1 MIESENERGV
11 KLSMKKKILAT
22 LMLSTVVLSNVSYV
36 AVISAND
43 IDSQIEAKNQEISSL
58 TVQQA
63 AAQQQVDEIQGQVD
77 EIVAEQAKL
86 NEENTR
92 LESESASLAAEIE
105 RLSADIVSR
114 DGALKEQA
122 RSAQV
127 DASAS
132 SYINTILDS
141 KSIVDAVSRV
151 NAMRE
156 IVAANNRMLEQQK
169 TDKEVIVEKQKAN
182 QEAINTLA
190 ANRQKLEDDAQV
202 LEVRQAEL
210 KAAQLNLA
218 AEKATAEDEKSAL
231 LAEKAAAEEA
241 ARQAA
246 ARQAAYEA
254 QQAALA
260 QQQAAQQQAAVQQ
273 VVATQQQVASTQEQ
287 VASVSTPV
295 AESTV
300 TETASV
306 SEQSQAEVAVQQPV
320 ATASSSSTTSTT
332 SSSTTTS
339 SGSSAASNNA
349 KYDASSYPVGE
360 CTWGVKSQVSWVGPY
375 WGNANQW
382 VASARAEGFSVG
394 TTPQVGAVAVWVG
407 GTYGHVA
414 LVTAVESSTNIQV
427 SESNYMG
434 RRYIG
439 NHRGW
444 FNPTTTSEGTVYYI
458 YPPY

>member
-1 MIESENERGV
+1 
-11 KLSMKKKILAT
+11 MKKKILAT

-43 IDSQIEAKNQEISSL
+43 IDSQIEVKNKEISSL
-58 TVQQA
+58 TAQQA
-63 AAQQQVDEIQGQVD
+63 AAQQQVDNIQAQVD

-86 NEENTR
+86 NEENAR
-92 LESESASLAAEIE
+92 LESESASLEAEIE

-156 IVAANNRMLEQQK
+156 IVTANNRMLEQQK
-169 TDKEVIVEKQKAN
+169 TDKEAIVEKQKAN
-182 QEAINTLA
+182 QEAIKTLA

-231 LAEKAAAEEA
+231 LAEKSAAEEA

-254 QQAALA
+254 QQVALA
-260 QQQAAQQQAAVQQ
+260 QQQAA
-273 VVATQQQVASTQEQ
+273 SI
-287 VASVSTPV
+287 VSTPV
-295 AESTV
+295 AQSS
-300 TETASV
+300 TETVVTSSQSQV
-306 SEQSQAEVAVQQPV
+306 VEQSTTVS
-320 ATASSSSTTSTT
+320 TSSNSSSSNLSSLSP
-332 SSSTTTS
+332 SSSS
-339 SGSSAASNNA
+339 SPASNNA
-349 KYDASSYPVGE
+349 RYDSKSYPVGE
-360 CTWGVKSQVSWVGPY
+360 CTWGVKSQPSWVGPY

-407 GTYGHVA
+407 GAYGHVA

-458 YPPY
+458 YPSY

>member
-1 MIESENERGV
+1 
-11 KLSMKKKILAT
+11 MKKKILAT

-58 TVQQA
+58 TEQQA
-63 AAQQQVDEIQGQVD
+63 AAQQQVDNIQGQVD

-86 NEENTR
+86 NEENAR

-156 IVAANNRMLEQQK
+156 IVSANNRMLEQQK
-169 TDKEVIVEKQKAN
+169 TDKEAILEKQKAN
-182 QEAINTLA
+182 QEAIKTLA

-231 LAEKAAAEEA
+231 LAEKSAAEEA

-254 QQAALA
+254 QQVALA
-260 QQQAAQQQAAVQQ
+260 QQQAA
-273 VVATQQQVASTQEQ
+273 SF
-287 VASVSTPV
+287 VSTPV
-295 AESTV
+295 AQPS
-300 TETASV
+300 TETVVTSSQSQV
-306 SEQSQAEVAVQQPV
+306 VEQSTTVSTPSN
-320 ATASSSSTTSTT
+320 SSSS
-332 SSSTTTS
+332 SSSS
-339 SGSSAASNNA
+339 SSSAASNNA
-349 KYDASSYPVGE
+349 RYDASSYPVGE
-360 CTWGVKSQVSWVGPY
+360 CTWGVKSQLSWVGPY

-407 GTYGHVA
+407 GAYGHVA

-458 YPPY
+458 YPSY

>member
-1 MIESENERGV
+1 
-11 KLSMKKKILAT
+11 MKKKILAT

-43 IDSQIEAKNQEISSL
+43 IDSQIEVKNQEISSL
-58 TVQQA
+58 TAQQA
-63 AAQQQVDEIQGQVD
+63 AAQQQVDNIQAQVD

-86 NEENTR
+86 NEENAR
-92 LESESASLAAEIE
+92 LESESASLEAEIE

-156 IVAANNRMLEQQK
+156 IVTANNRMLEQQK
-169 TDKEVIVEKQKAN
+169 TDKEAIVEKQKAN
-182 QEAINTLA
+182 QEAIKTLA

-231 LAEKAAAEEA
+231 LAEKSAAEEA

-254 QQAALA
+254 QQVALA
-260 QQQAAQQQAAVQQ
+260 QQQAA
-273 VVATQQQVASTQEQ
+273 SI
-287 VASVSTPV
+287 VSTPV
-295 AESTV
+295 AQSS
-300 TETASV
+300 TETVVTSSQSQV
-306 SEQSQAEVAVQQPV
+306 VEQSTTVSTPSN
-320 ATASSSSTTSTT
+320 SSSS
-332 SSSTTTS
+332 SSSS
-339 SGSSAASNNA
+339 SSSAASNNA
-349 KYDASSYPVGE
+349 RYNASSYPVGE
-360 CTWGVKSQVSWVGPY
+360 CTWGVKSQLSWVGPY

-407 GTYGHVA
+407 GAYGHVA

-458 YPPY
+458 YPSY

>member
-1 MIESENERGV
+1 
-11 KLSMKKKILAT
+11 MKKKILAT
-22 LMLSTVVLSNVSYV
+22 IMLSTVVLSNANYV

-43 IDSQIEAKNQEISSL
+43 VDSQIAAKNQQISEL
-58 TVQQA
+58 TAQQA
-63 AAQQQVDEIQGQVD
+63 EAQQQVDAIQGQVD
-77 EIVAEQAKL
+77 AIVSEQAKL
-86 NEENTR
+86 TEENTR
-92 LESESASLAAEIE
+92 LEAESQTLAADIE

-127 DASAS
+127 DGSAS

-156 IVAANNRMLEQQK
+156 IVSANNRMLEQQK
-169 TDKEVIVEKQKAN
+169 ADKEAIVEKQKAN
-182 QEAINTLA
+182 QEAITTLA

-202 LEVRQAEL
+202 LQVRQAEL
-210 KAAQLNLA
+210 EAAKLNLA
-218 AEKATAEDEKSAL
+218 VQKATAEDEKNSL
-231 LAEKAAAEEA
+231 LAQKAAAEEA

-246 ARQAAYEA
+246 ARQAEYQA

-260 QQQAAQQQAAVQQ
+260 QQQ
-273 VVATQQQVASTQEQ
+273 
-287 VASVSTPV
+287 VASVSAPVVSTPV
-295 AESTV
+295 ETTV
-300 TETASV
+300 TETLST
-306 SEQSQAEVAVQQPV
+306 P
-320 ATASSSSTTSTT
+320 TTST
-332 SSSTTTS
+332 SSG
-339 SGSSAASNNA
+339 SGSSAAANNA
-349 KYDASSYPVGE
+349 RYDASSYPIGE

-407 GTYGHVA
+407 GAYGHVA

-444 FNPTTTSEGTVYYI
+444 FNPTTTSDGAVYYI
-458 YPPY
+458 YP

>member
-1 MIESENERGV
+1 
-11 KLSMKKKILAT
+11 MKKKILAT

-58 TVQQA
+58 TEQQA
-63 AAQQQVDEIQGQVD
+63 AAQQQVDNIQAQVD

-86 NEENTR
+86 NEENAR
-92 LESESASLAAEIE
+92 LESESASLEAEIE

-156 IVAANNRMLEQQK
+156 IVTANNRMLEQQK
-169 TDKEVIVEKQKAN
+169 TDKEAIVEKQKAN
-182 QEAINTLA
+182 QEAIKTLA

-231 LAEKAAAEEA
+231 LAEKSAAEEA

-254 QQAALA
+254 QQVALA
-260 QQQAAQQQAAVQQ
+260 QQQAA
-273 VVATQQQVASTQEQ
+273 SI
-287 VASVSTPV
+287 VSTPV
-295 AESTV
+295 AQSS
-300 TETASV
+300 TETVVTSSQSQV
-306 SEQSQAEVAVQQPV
+306 VEQSTTVSTPSN
-320 ATASSSSTTSTT
+320 SSSS
-332 SSSTTTS
+332 SSSS
-339 SGSSAASNNA
+339 SSSAASNNA
-349 KYDASSYPVGE
+349 RYNASSYPVGE
-360 CTWGVKSQVSWVGPY
+360 CTWGVKSQLSWVGPY

-407 GTYGHVA
+407 GAYGHVA

-458 YPPY
+458 YPSY

>member
-1 MIESENERGV
+1 
-11 KLSMKKKILAT
+11 MKKKILAT

-43 IDSQIEAKNQEISSL
+43 IDSQIEVKNQEISSL
-58 TVQQA
+58 TAQQA
-63 AAQQQVDEIQGQVD
+63 AAQQQVDNIQAQVD

-86 NEENTR
+86 NEENAR
-92 LESESASLAAEIE
+92 LESESASLEAEIE

-156 IVAANNRMLEQQK
+156 IVTANNRMLEQQK
-169 TDKEVIVEKQKAN
+169 TDKEAIVEKQKAN
-182 QEAINTLA
+182 QEAIKTLA

-231 LAEKAAAEEA
+231 LAEKSAAEEA

-254 QQAALA
+254 QQVALA
-260 QQQAAQQQAAVQQ
+260 QQQAA
-273 VVATQQQVASTQEQ
+273 SI
-287 VASVSTPV
+287 VSTPV
-295 AESTV
+295 AQPS
-300 TETASV
+300 TETIVTSSQSQV
-306 SEQSQAEVAVQQPV
+306 VEQSTTVSTPSN
-320 ATASSSSTTSTT
+320 SSSSS
-332 SSSTTTS
+332 
-339 SGSSAASNNA
+339 SSAASNNA
-349 KYDASSYPVGE
+349 RYDAKSYYVGE

-407 GTYGHVA
+407 GAYGHVA

-458 YPPY
+458 YPSY

>member
-1 MIESENERGV
+1 
-11 KLSMKKKILAT
+11 MKKKILAT

-36 AVISAND
+36 GVISAND
-43 IDSQIEAKNQEISSL
+43 IDSQLEAKNQEISSL
-58 TVQQA
+58 TEQQA
-63 AAQQQVDEIQGQVD
+63 AAQQQVDNIQAQVD

-86 NEENTR
+86 NEENAR
-92 LESESASLAAEIE
+92 LESESASLGAEIE

-156 IVAANNRMLEQQK
+156 IVTANNRMLEQQK
-169 TDKEVIVEKQKAN
+169 TDKEAIVEKQKAN
-182 QEAINTLA
+182 QEAIKTLA

-231 LAEKAAAEEA
+231 LAEKSAAEEA

-254 QQAALA
+254 QQVALA
-260 QQQAAQQQAAVQQ
+260 QQQAASIVSIPVAQSSTETVVTSSQSQ
-273 VVATQQQVASTQEQ
+273 VVEQSTT
-287 VASVSTPV
+287 VSTP
-295 AESTV
+295 SN
-300 TETASV
+300 
-306 SEQSQAEVAVQQPV
+306 
-320 ATASSSSTTSTT
+320 SSSS
-332 SSSTTTS
+332 SSSS
-339 SGSSAASNNA
+339 SSSAASNNA
-349 KYDASSYPVGE
+349 RYDASSYPVGE
-360 CTWGVKSQVSWVGPY
+360 CTWGVKSQLSWVGPY

-407 GTYGHVA
+407 GAYGHVA

-458 YPPY
+458 YPSY

>member
-1 MIESENERGV
+1 
-11 KLSMKKKILAT
+11 MKKKILAT

-43 IDSQIEAKNQEISSL
+43 IDSQIEVKNKEISSL
-58 TVQQA
+58 TAQQA
-63 AAQQQVDEIQGQVD
+63 AAQQQVDNIQAQVD

-86 NEENTR
+86 NEENAR
-92 LESESASLAAEIE
+92 LESESASLEAEIE

-156 IVAANNRMLEQQK
+156 IVTANNRMLEQQK
-169 TDKEVIVEKQKAN
+169 TDKEAIVEKQKAN
-182 QEAINTLA
+182 QEAIKTLA

-231 LAEKAAAEEA
+231 LAEKSAAEEA

-254 QQAALA
+254 QQVALA
-260 QQQAAQQQAAVQQ
+260 QQQAA
-273 VVATQQQVASTQEQ
+273 SI
-287 VASVSTPV
+287 VSTPV
-295 AESTV
+295 AQSS
-300 TETASV
+300 TETVVTSSQSQV
-306 SEQSQAEVAVQQPV
+306 VEQSTTVSTPSN
-320 ATASSSSTTSTT
+320 SSSS
-332 SSSTTTS
+332 SSSS
-339 SGSSAASNNA
+339 SSSAASNNA
-349 KYDASSYPVGE
+349 RYNASSYPVGE
-360 CTWGVKSQVSWVGPY
+360 CTWGVKSQLSWVGPY

-407 GTYGHVA
+407 GAYGHVA

-458 YPPY
+458 YPSY

>member
-1 MIESENERGV
+1 
-11 KLSMKKKILAT
+11 MKKKILAT

-43 IDSQIEAKNQEISSL
+43 IDSQIEVKNKEISSL
-58 TVQQA
+58 TAQQA
-63 AAQQQVDEIQGQVD
+63 AAQQQVDNIQAQVD

-86 NEENTR
+86 NEENAR
-92 LESESASLAAEIE
+92 LESESASLEAEIE

-156 IVAANNRMLEQQK
+156 IVTANNRMLEQQK
-169 TDKEVIVEKQKAN
+169 TDKEAIVEKQKAN
-182 QEAINTLA
+182 QEAIKTLA

-231 LAEKAAAEEA
+231 LAEKSAAEEA

-254 QQAALA
+254 QQVALA
-260 QQQAAQQQAAVQQ
+260 QQQAA
-273 VVATQQQVASTQEQ
+273 SI
-287 VASVSTPV
+287 VSTPV
-295 AESTV
+295 AQPS
-300 TETASV
+300 TETVVTSSQSQV
-306 SEQSQAEVAVQQPV
+306 VEQSTTVSTPSN
-320 ATASSSSTTSTT
+320 SSSS
-332 SSSTTTS
+332 SSSS
-339 SGSSAASNNA
+339 SSSAASNNA
-349 KYDASSYPVGE
+349 KYDAKSYYVGE
-360 CTWGVKSQVSWVGPY
+360 CTWGVKSQLSWVGPY

-407 GTYGHVA
+407 GAYGHVA

-458 YPPY
+458 YPSY

>member
-1 MIESENERGV
+1 
-11 KLSMKKKILAT
+11 MKKKILAT

-58 TVQQA
+58 TEQQA
-63 AAQQQVDEIQGQVD
+63 AAQQQVDNIQGQVD

-86 NEENTR
+86 NEENAR

-156 IVAANNRMLEQQK
+156 IVTANNRMLEQQK
-169 TDKEVIVEKQKAN
+169 TDKEAIVEKQKAN
-182 QEAINTLA
+182 QEAIKTLA

-231 LAEKAAAEEA
+231 LAEKSAAEEA

-254 QQAALA
+254 QQVALA
-260 QQQAAQQQAAVQQ
+260 QQQAA
-273 VVATQQQVASTQEQ
+273 SI
-287 VASVSTPV
+287 VSTPV
-295 AESTV
+295 AQPS
-300 TETASV
+300 TETVVTSSQSQV
-306 SEQSQAEVAVQQPV
+306 VEQSTTVSTPSN
-320 ATASSSSTTSTT
+320 SSSS
-332 SSSTTTS
+332 SSSS
-339 SGSSAASNNA
+339 SSSAASNNA
-349 KYDASSYPVGE
+349 RYNASSYPVGE
-360 CTWGVKSQVSWVGPY
+360 CTWGVKSQLSWVGPY

-407 GTYGHVA
+407 GAYGHVA
-414 LVTAVESSTNIQV
+414 VVTAVESSTNIQV
-427 SESNYMG
+427 SESNYLG

-458 YPPY
+458 YPSY

>member
-1 MIESENERGV
+1 
-11 KLSMKKKILAT
+11 MKKKILAT

-43 IDSQIEAKNQEISSL
+43 IDNQIEAKNQEISSL
-58 TVQQA
+58 TAQQA
-63 AAQQQVDEIQGQVD
+63 AAQQQVDNIQGQVD

-86 NEENTR
+86 NEENAR

-169 TDKEVIVEKQKAN
+169 TDKEAIVEKQKAN
-182 QEAINTLA
+182 QEAIKTLA

-210 KAAQLNLA
+210 RAAQLNLA

-231 LAEKAAAEEA
+231 LAEKSAAEEA

-254 QQAALA
+254 QQVALA
-260 QQQAAQQQAAVQQ
+260 QQQAA
-273 VVATQQQVASTQEQ
+273 SII
-287 VASVSTPV
+287 STPV
-295 AESTV
+295 AQSS
-300 TETASV
+300 TETVATPSQSQV
-306 SEQSQAEVAVQQPV
+306 VEQSTTVSTPSN
-320 ATASSSSTTSTT
+320 SSSSS
-332 SSSTTTS
+332 
-339 SGSSAASNNA
+339 SSAASNNA
-349 KYDASSYPVGE
+349 RYNASSYPVGE

-407 GTYGHVA
+407 GAYGHVA

-444 FNPTTTSEGTVYYI
+444 FNPTATSEGTVYYI
-458 YPPY
+458 YPSY

>member
-1 MIESENERGV
+1 
-11 KLSMKKKILAT
+11 MKKKILAT

-43 IDSQIEAKNQEISSL
+43 IDSQIEVKNQEISSL
-58 TVQQA
+58 TAQQA
-63 AAQQQVDEIQGQVD
+63 AAQQQVDNIQGQVD

-86 NEENTR
+86 NEENAR
-92 LESESASLAAEIE
+92 LESESASLEAEIE

-156 IVAANNRMLEQQK
+156 IVTANNRMLEQQK
-169 TDKEVIVEKQKAN
+169 TDKEAIVEKQKAN
-182 QEAINTLA
+182 QEAIKTLA

-231 LAEKAAAEEA
+231 LAEKSAAEEA

-254 QQAALA
+254 QQVALA
-260 QQQAAQQQAAVQQ
+260 QQQAA
-273 VVATQQQVASTQEQ
+273 SI
-287 VASVSTPV
+287 VSTPV
-295 AESTV
+295 AQSS
-300 TETASV
+300 TETVVTSSQSQV
-306 SEQSQAEVAVQQPV
+306 VEQSTTVSTPSN
-320 ATASSSSTTSTT
+320 SSSSS
-332 SSSTTTS
+332 
-339 SGSSAASNNA
+339 SSAASNNA
-349 KYDASSYPVGE
+349 RYNASSYPVGE
-360 CTWGVKSQVSWVGPY
+360 CTWGVKSQLSWVGPY

-407 GTYGHVA
+407 GAYGHVA

-458 YPPY
+458 YPSY

>member
-1 MIESENERGV
+1 
-11 KLSMKKKILAT
+11 
-22 LMLSTVVLSNVSYV
+22 MLSTVVLSNVSYV

-58 TVQQA
+58 TEQQA
-63 AAQQQVDEIQGQVD
+63 AAQQQVDNIQGQVD
-77 EIVAEQAKL
+77 EIGAEQAKL
-86 NEENTR
+86 NEENAR
-92 LESESASLAAEIE
+92 LESESASLVAEIE

-156 IVAANNRMLEQQK
+156 IVSANNRMLEQQK
-169 TDKEVIVEKQKAN
+169 TDKEAILEKQKAN
-182 QEAINTLA
+182 QEAIKTLA

-231 LAEKAAAEEA
+231 LAEKSAAEEA

-254 QQAALA
+254 QQVALA
-260 QQQAAQQQAAVQQ
+260 QQQAASIVSIPVAQSSTETVVTSSQSQ
-273 VVATQQQVASTQEQ
+273 VVEQSTT
-287 VASVSTPV
+287 VSTP
-295 AESTV
+295 SN
-300 TETASV
+300 
-306 SEQSQAEVAVQQPV
+306 
-320 ATASSSSTTSTT
+320 SSSS
-332 SSSTTTS
+332 SSSS
-339 SGSSAASNNA
+339 SSSAASNNA
-349 KYDASSYPVGE
+349 RYDASSYPVGE
-360 CTWGVKSQVSWVGPY
+360 CTWGVKSQLSWVGPY

-407 GTYGHVA
+407 GAYGHVA

-458 YPPY
+458 YPSY

>member
-1 MIESENERGV
+1 
-11 KLSMKKKILAT
+11 MKKKILAT

-43 IDSQIEAKNQEISSL
+43 IDSQIEVKNQEISSL
-58 TVQQA
+58 TEQQA
-63 AAQQQVDEIQGQVD
+63 AAQQQVDNIQGQVD

-86 NEENTR
+86 NEENAR

-156 IVAANNRMLEQQK
+156 IVTANNRMLEQQK
-169 TDKEVIVEKQKAN
+169 TDKEAIVEKQKAN
-182 QEAINTLA
+182 QEAIKTLA

-218 AEKATAEDEKSAL
+218 AEKATAEDVKSAL
-231 LAEKAAAEEA
+231 LAEKSAAEEA

-254 QQAALA
+254 QQVALA
-260 QQQAAQQQAAVQQ
+260 QQQAASIVSIPVAQSSTETVVTSSQSQ
-273 VVATQQQVASTQEQ
+273 VVEQSTT
-287 VASVSTPV
+287 VSTP
-295 AESTV
+295 SN
-300 TETASV
+300 
-306 SEQSQAEVAVQQPV
+306 
-320 ATASSSSTTSTT
+320 SSSS
-332 SSSTTTS
+332 SSSS
-339 SGSSAASNNA
+339 SSSAASNNA
-349 KYDASSYPVGE
+349 RYNASSYPVGE
-360 CTWGVKSQVSWVGPY
+360 CTWGVKSQLSWVGPY

-407 GTYGHVA
+407 GAYGHVA

-458 YPPY
+458 YPSY

>member
-1 MIESENERGV
+1 
-11 KLSMKKKILAT
+11 MKKKILAT

-43 IDSQIEAKNQEISSL
+43 IDSQIEVKNQEISSL
-58 TVQQA
+58 TAQQA
-63 AAQQQVDEIQGQVD
+63 AAQQQVDNIQGQVD

-86 NEENTR
+86 NEENAR
-92 LESESASLAAEIE
+92 LESESASLEAEIE

-156 IVAANNRMLEQQK
+156 IVTANNRMLEQQK
-169 TDKEVIVEKQKAN
+169 TDKEAIVEKQKAN
-182 QEAINTLA
+182 QEAIKTLA

-231 LAEKAAAEEA
+231 LAEKSAAEEA

-254 QQAALA
+254 QQVALA
-260 QQQAAQQQAAVQQ
+260 QQQAA
-273 VVATQQQVASTQEQ
+273 SI
-287 VASVSTPV
+287 VSTPV
-295 AESTV
+295 AQSS
-300 TETASV
+300 TETVVTSSQSQV
-306 SEQSQAEVAVQQPV
+306 VEQSTTVSTPSN
-320 ATASSSSTTSTT
+320 SSSS
-332 SSSTTTS
+332 SSSS
-339 SGSSAASNNA
+339 SSSAASNNA
-349 KYDASSYPVGE
+349 KYDAKSYYVGE

-407 GTYGHVA
+407 GAYGHVA

-458 YPPY
+458 YPSY

>member
-1 MIESENERGV
+1 
-11 KLSMKKKILAT
+11 MKKKILAT

-58 TVQQA
+58 TEQQA
-63 AAQQQVDEIQGQVD
+63 AAQQQVDNIQGQVD

-86 NEENTR
+86 NEENAR

-156 IVAANNRMLEQQK
+156 IVSANNRMLEQQK
-169 TDKEVIVEKQKAN
+169 TDKEAILEKQKAN
-182 QEAINTLA
+182 QEAIKTLA

-231 LAEKAAAEEA
+231 LAEKSAAEEA

-254 QQAALA
+254 QQVALA
-260 QQQAAQQQAAVQQ
+260 QQQAA
-273 VVATQQQVASTQEQ
+273 SI
-287 VASVSTPV
+287 VSTPV
-295 AESTV
+295 AQPS
-300 TETASV
+300 TETVVTSSQSQV
-306 SEQSQAEVAVQQPV
+306 VEQSTTVSTPSN
-320 ATASSSSTTSTT
+320 SSSS
-332 SSSTTTS
+332 SSSS
-339 SGSSAASNNA
+339 SSSAASNNA
-349 KYDASSYPVGE
+349 RYDASSYPVGE
-360 CTWGVKSQVSWVGPY
+360 CTWGVKSQLSWVGPY

-407 GTYGHVA
+407 GAYGHVA

-458 YPPY
+458 YPSY

>member
-1 MIESENERGV
+1 
-11 KLSMKKKILAT
+11 MKKKILAT

-43 IDSQIEAKNQEISSL
+43 IDSQLEAKNQEISSL
-58 TVQQA
+58 TEQQA
-63 AAQQQVDEIQGQVD
+63 AAQQQVDNIQGQVD

-86 NEENTR
+86 NEENAR

-156 IVAANNRMLEQQK
+156 IVTANNRMLEQQK
-169 TDKEVIVEKQKAN
+169 TDKEAIVEKQKAN
-182 QEAINTLA
+182 QEAIKTLA

-231 LAEKAAAEEA
+231 LAEKSAAEEA

-254 QQAALA
+254 QQVALA
-260 QQQAAQQQAAVQQ
+260 QQQAA
-273 VVATQQQVASTQEQ
+273 SI
-287 VASVSTPV
+287 VSTPV
-295 AESTV
+295 AQSS
-300 TETASV
+300 TETVVTSSQSQV
-306 SEQSQAEVAVQQPV
+306 VEQSTTVSTPSN
-320 ATASSSSTTSTT
+320 SSSS
-332 SSSTTTS
+332 SSSS
-339 SGSSAASNNA
+339 SSSAASNNA
-349 KYDASSYPVGE
+349 RYNASSYPVGE
-360 CTWGVKSQVSWVGPY
+360 CTWGVKSQLSWVGPY

-407 GTYGHVA
+407 GAYGHVA
-414 LVTAVESSTNIQV
+414 LVSAVESSTNIQV

-458 YPPY
+458 YPSY

>member
-1 MIESENERGV
+1 
-11 KLSMKKKILAT
+11 MKKKILAT

-36 AVISAND
+36 TVISAND

-58 TVQQA
+58 TEQQA
-63 AAQQQVDEIQGQVD
+63 AAQQQVDNIQGQVD

-86 NEENTR
+86 NEENAR

-156 IVAANNRMLEQQK
+156 IVTANNRMLEQQK
-169 TDKEVIVEKQKAN
+169 TDKEAILEKQKAN
-182 QEAINTLA
+182 QEAIKTLA

-231 LAEKAAAEEA
+231 LAEKSAAEEA

-254 QQAALA
+254 QQVALA
-260 QQQAAQQQAAVQQ
+260 QQQAA
-273 VVATQQQVASTQEQ
+273 SI
-287 VASVSTPV
+287 VSTPV
-295 AESTV
+295 AQSS
-300 TETASV
+300 TETVVTSSQSQV
-306 SEQSQAEVAVQQPV
+306 VEQSTTVSTPSN
-320 ATASSSSTTSTT
+320 SSSS
-332 SSSTTTS
+332 SSSS
-339 SGSSAASNNA
+339 SSSAASNNA
-349 KYDASSYPVGE
+349 RYNASSYPVGE
-360 CTWGVKSQVSWVGPY
+360 CTWGVKSQLSWVGPY

-407 GTYGHVA
+407 GAYGHVA

-458 YPPY
+458 YPSY

>member
-1 MIESENERGV
+1 
-11 KLSMKKKILAT
+11 MKKKILAT

-43 IDSQIEAKNQEISSL
+43 IDSQIEVKNQEISSL
-58 TVQQA
+58 TAQQA
-63 AAQQQVDEIQGQVD
+63 AAQQQVDNIQAQVD

-86 NEENTR
+86 NEENAR
-92 LESESASLAAEIE
+92 LESESASLEAEIE

-156 IVAANNRMLEQQK
+156 IVTANNRMLEQQK
-169 TDKEVIVEKQKAN
+169 TDKEAIVEKQKAN
-182 QEAINTLA
+182 QEAIKTLV

-231 LAEKAAAEEA
+231 LAEKSAAEEA

-254 QQAALA
+254 QQVALA
-260 QQQAAQQQAAVQQ
+260 QQQAA
-273 VVATQQQVASTQEQ
+273 SI
-287 VASVSTPV
+287 VSTPV
-295 AESTV
+295 AQPS
-300 TETASV
+300 TETVVTSSQSQV
-306 SEQSQAEVAVQQPV
+306 VEQSTTVS
-320 ATASSSSTTSTT
+320 TSSNSSSS
-332 SSSTTTS
+332 SSSS
-339 SGSSAASNNA
+339 SSSAASNNA
-349 KYDASSYPVGE
+349 RYDASSYPVGE
-360 CTWGVKSQVSWVGPY
+360 CTWGVKSQLSWVGPY

-407 GTYGHVA
+407 GAYGHVA

-458 YPPY
+458 YPSY

>member
-1 MIESENERGV
+1 
-11 KLSMKKKILAT
+11 MKKKILAT

-43 IDSQIEAKNQEISSL
+43 IDSQIEVKNKEISSL
-58 TVQQA
+58 TAQQA
-63 AAQQQVDEIQGQVD
+63 AAQQQVDNIQGQVD

-86 NEENTR
+86 NEENAR

-156 IVAANNRMLEQQK
+156 IVSANNRMLEQQK
-169 TDKEVIVEKQKAN
+169 TDKEAILEKQKAN
-182 QEAINTLA
+182 QEAIRTLA

-231 LAEKAAAEEA
+231 LAEKSAAEEA

-254 QQAALA
+254 QQVALA
-260 QQQAAQQQAAVQQ
+260 QQQAA
-273 VVATQQQVASTQEQ
+273 SI
-287 VASVSTPV
+287 VSTPV
-295 AESTV
+295 AQSS
-300 TETASV
+300 TETVVTSSQSQV
-306 SEQSQAEVAVQQPV
+306 VEQSTTVSTPSN
-320 ATASSSSTTSTT
+320 SSSS
-332 SSSTTTS
+332 SSSS
-339 SGSSAASNNA
+339 SSSAASNNA
-349 KYDASSYPVGE
+349 RYNASSYPVGE
-360 CTWGVKSQVSWVGPY
+360 CTWGVKSQLSWVGPY

-407 GTYGHVA
+407 GAYGHVA
-414 LVTAVESSTNIQV
+414 LVSAVESSTNIQV

-458 YPPY
+458 YPSY

>member
-1 MIESENERGV
+1 
-11 KLSMKKKILAT
+11 MKKKILAT

-58 TVQQA
+58 TEQQA
-63 AAQQQVDEIQGQVD
+63 AAQQQVDNIQGQVD

-86 NEENTR
+86 NEENAR

-156 IVAANNRMLEQQK
+156 IVTANNRMLEQQK
-169 TDKEVIVEKQKAN
+169 TDKEAIVEKQKAN
-182 QEAINTLA
+182 QEAIKTLA

-231 LAEKAAAEEA
+231 LAEKSAAEEA

-254 QQAALA
+254 QQVALA
-260 QQQAAQQQAAVQQ
+260 QQQAA
-273 VVATQQQVASTQEQ
+273 SI
-287 VASVSTPV
+287 VSTPV
-295 AESTV
+295 AQSS
-300 TETASV
+300 TETVVTS
-306 SEQSQAEVAVQQPV
+306 SQSQVVEQTTTVSTPSN
-320 ATASSSSTTSTT
+320 SSSS
-332 SSSTTTS
+332 SSSS
-339 SGSSAASNNA
+339 SSSAASNNA
-349 KYDASSYPVGE
+349 RYDAKSYHVGE
-360 CTWGVKSQVSWVGPY
+360 CTWGVKSQLSWVGPY

-407 GTYGHVA
+407 GAYGHVA

-458 YPPY
+458 YPSY

>member
-1 MIESENERGV
+1 
-11 KLSMKKKILAT
+11 MKKKILAT

-43 IDSQIEAKNQEISSL
+43 IDSQIEVKNQEISSL
-58 TVQQA
+58 TAQQA
-63 AAQQQVDEIQGQVD
+63 AAQQQVDNIQAQVD

-86 NEENTR
+86 NEENAR
-92 LESESASLAAEIE
+92 LESESASLEAEIE

-156 IVAANNRMLEQQK
+156 IVTANNRMLEQQK
-169 TDKEVIVEKQKAN
+169 TDKEAIVEKQKAN
-182 QEAINTLA
+182 QEAIKTLA

-231 LAEKAAAEEA
+231 LAEKSAAEEA

-254 QQAALA
+254 QQVALA
-260 QQQAAQQQAAVQQ
+260 QQQAA
-273 VVATQQQVASTQEQ
+273 SI
-287 VASVSTPV
+287 VSTPV
-295 AESTV
+295 AQPS
-300 TETASV
+300 TETVVTSSQSQV
-306 SEQSQAEVAVQQPV
+306 VEQSTTVSTPSN
-320 ATASSSSTTSTT
+320 SSSS
-332 SSSTTTS
+332 SSSS
-339 SGSSAASNNA
+339 SSSAASNNA
-349 KYDASSYPVGE
+349 RYNASSYPVGE
-360 CTWGVKSQVSWVGPY
+360 CTWGVKAQLSWVGPY

-394 TTPQVGAVAVWVG
+394 TTPQVGAVAVWG
-407 GTYGHVA
+407 GGAYGHVA
-414 LVTAVESSTNIQV
+414 VVTAVESSTNIQV

-458 YPPY
+458 YPSY

>member
-1 MIESENERGV
+1 
-11 KLSMKKKILAT
+11 MKKKILAT

-58 TVQQA
+58 TEQQA
-63 AAQQQVDEIQGQVD
+63 AAQQQVDNIQGQVD

-86 NEENTR
+86 NEENAR

-156 IVAANNRMLEQQK
+156 IVTANNRMLEQQK
-169 TDKEVIVEKQKAN
+169 TDKEAILEKQKAN
-182 QEAINTLA
+182 QEAIKTLA

-231 LAEKAAAEEA
+231 LAEKSAAEEA

-254 QQAALA
+254 QQVALA
-260 QQQAAQQQAAVQQ
+260 QQQAA
-273 VVATQQQVASTQEQ
+273 SI
-287 VASVSTPV
+287 VSTPV
-295 AESTV
+295 AQPSTEKVV
-300 TETASV
+300 TSSQSQV
-306 SEQSQAEVAVQQPV
+306 VEQSTTVS
-320 ATASSSSTTSTT
+320 TSSNSSSSSP
-332 SSSTTTS
+332 SSS
-339 SGSSAASNNA
+339 SSAASNNA
-349 KYDASSYPVGE
+349 RYDAKSYDVGE

-375 WGNANQW
+375 WGNAKQW

-407 GTYGHVA
+407 GAYGHVA

-458 YPPY
+458 YPSY

>member
-1 MIESENERGV
+1 
-11 KLSMKKKILAT
+11 MKKKILAT

-43 IDSQIEAKNQEISSL
+43 IDSQIEVKNQEISSL
-58 TVQQA
+58 TAQQA
-63 AAQQQVDEIQGQVD
+63 AAQQQVDNIQAQVD

-86 NEENTR
+86 NEENAR
-92 LESESASLAAEIE
+92 LESESASLVAEIE

-156 IVAANNRMLEQQK
+156 IVTANNRMLEQQK
-169 TDKEVIVEKQKAN
+169 TDKEAIVEKQKAN
-182 QEAINTLA
+182 QEAIKTLA

-231 LAEKAAAEEA
+231 LAEKSAAEEA

-254 QQAALA
+254 QQVALA
-260 QQQAAQQQAAVQQ
+260 QQQAA
-273 VVATQQQVASTQEQ
+273 SI
-287 VASVSTPV
+287 VSTPV
-295 AESTV
+295 AQSS
-300 TETASV
+300 TETVVTSSQSQV
-306 SEQSQAEVAVQQPV
+306 VEQSTTVSTPSN
-320 ATASSSSTTSTT
+320 SSSS
-332 SSSTTTS
+332 SSSS
-339 SGSSAASNNA
+339 SSSAASNNA
-349 KYDASSYPVGE
+349 RYNASSYPVGE
-360 CTWGVKSQVSWVGPY
+360 CTWGVKSQLSWVGPY

-407 GTYGHVA
+407 GAYGHVA
-414 LVTAVESSTNIQV
+414 VVTAVESSTNIQV

-458 YPPY
+458 YPSY

>member
-1 MIESENERGV
+1 
-11 KLSMKKKILAT
+11 MKKKILAT

-43 IDSQIEAKNQEISSL
+43 IDSQIEVKNQEISSL
-58 TVQQA
+58 TAQQA
-63 AAQQQVDEIQGQVD
+63 AAQQQVDNIQAQVD

-86 NEENTR
+86 NEENAR
-92 LESESASLAAEIE
+92 LESESASLEAEIE

-156 IVAANNRMLEQQK
+156 IVTANNRMLEQQK
-169 TDKEVIVEKQKAN
+169 TDKEAIVEKQKAN
-182 QEAINTLA
+182 QEAIKTLA

-231 LAEKAAAEEA
+231 LAEKSAAEEA

-254 QQAALA
+254 QQVALA
-260 QQQAAQQQAAVQQ
+260 QQQAA
-273 VVATQQQVASTQEQ
+273 SI
-287 VASVSTPV
+287 VSTPV
-295 AESTV
+295 AQPS
-300 TETASV
+300 TETVVTSSQSQV
-306 SEQSQAEVAVQQPV
+306 VEQSTPV
-320 ATASSSSTTSTT
+320 STSSNSSSS
-332 SSSTTTS
+332 SSSS
-339 SGSSAASNNA
+339 SSSAASNNA
-349 KYDASSYPVGE
+349 RYNASSYPVGE
-360 CTWGVKSQVSWVGPY
+360 CTWGVKSQLSWVGPY

-407 GTYGHVA
+407 GAYGHVA

-458 YPPY
+458 YPSY

>member
-1 MIESENERGV
+1 MRESESIEE
-11 KLSMKKKILAT
+11 LCSDMKKKILAT
-22 LMLSTVVLSNVSYV
+22 IMLSTVVLSNANYV

-43 IDSQIEAKNQEISSL
+43 VDSQIAAKNQQISEL
-58 TVQQA
+58 TAQQA
-63 AAQQQVDEIQGQVD
+63 EAQQQVDAIQGQVD
-77 EIVAEQAKL
+77 AIVSEQAKL
-86 NEENTR
+86 TEENTR
-92 LESESASLAAEIE
+92 LEAESQILAADIE

-127 DASAS
+127 DGSAS

-156 IVAANNRMLEQQK
+156 IVSANNRMLEQQK
-169 TDKEVIVEKQKAN
+169 ADKEAIVEKQKAN
-182 QEAINTLA
+182 QEAITTLA

-202 LEVRQAEL
+202 LQVRQAEL
-210 KAAQLNLA
+210 EAAKLNLA
-218 AEKATAEDEKSAL
+218 VQKATAEDEKNSL
-231 LAEKAAAEEA
+231 LAQKAAAEEA

-246 ARQAAYEA
+246 ARQAEYQA

-260 QQQAAQQQAAVQQ
+260 QQQ
-273 VVATQQQVASTQEQ
+273 
-287 VASVSTPV
+287 VASVSAPVVSTPV
-295 AESTV
+295 ETTV
-300 TETASV
+300 TETLST
-306 SEQSQAEVAVQQPV
+306 P
-320 ATASSSSTTSTT
+320 TTSTL
-332 SSSTTTS
+332 SG
-339 SGSSAASNNA
+339 SGSSAAANNA
-349 KYDASSYPVGE
+349 RYDASSYPIGE

-407 GTYGHVA
+407 GAYGHVA

-444 FNPTTTSEGTVYYI
+444 FNPTTTSDGAVYYI
-458 YPPY
+458 YP

>member
-1 MIESENERGV
+1 
-11 KLSMKKKILAT
+11 MKKKILAT

-58 TVQQA
+58 TEQQA
-63 AAQQQVDEIQGQVD
+63 AAQQQVDNIQGQVD

-86 NEENTR
+86 NEENAR

-156 IVAANNRMLEQQK
+156 IVTANNRMLEQQK
-169 TDKEVIVEKQKAN
+169 TDKEAIVEKQKAN
-182 QEAINTLA
+182 QEAIKTLA

-231 LAEKAAAEEA
+231 LAEKSAAEEA

-254 QQAALA
+254 QQVALA
-260 QQQAAQQQAAVQQ
+260 QQQAASIVSIPVAQSSTETVVTSSQSQ
-273 VVATQQQVASTQEQ
+273 VVEQSTT
-287 VASVSTPV
+287 VSTP
-295 AESTV
+295 SN
-300 TETASV
+300 
-306 SEQSQAEVAVQQPV
+306 
-320 ATASSSSTTSTT
+320 SSSS
-332 SSSTTTS
+332 SSSLS
-339 SGSSAASNNA
+339 SSAASNNA
-349 KYDASSYPVGE
+349 RYDASSYPVGE
-360 CTWGVKSQVSWVGPY
+360 CTWGVKSQLSWVGPY

-407 GTYGHVA
+407 GAYGHVA
-414 LVTAVESSTNIQV
+414 LVSAVESSTNIQV

-458 YPPY
+458 YPSY

>member
-1 MIESENERGV
+1 
-11 KLSMKKKILAT
+11 MKKKILAT

-58 TVQQA
+58 TEQQA
-63 AAQQQVDEIQGQVD
+63 AAQQQVDNIQGQVD

-86 NEENTR
+86 NEENSR

-156 IVAANNRMLEQQK
+156 IVTANNRMLEQQK
-169 TDKEVIVEKQKAN
+169 TDKEAIVEKQKAN
-182 QEAINTLA
+182 QEAIKTLA

-210 KAAQLNLA
+210 IAAQLSLA

-231 LAEKAAAEEA
+231 LAEKSAAEEA

-254 QQAALA
+254 QQVALA
-260 QQQAAQQQAAVQQ
+260 QQQAA
-273 VVATQQQVASTQEQ
+273 SI
-287 VASVSTPV
+287 VSTPV
-295 AESTV
+295 AQSS
-300 TETASV
+300 TETVVTSSQSQV
-306 SEQSQAEVAVQQPV
+306 VEQSTTVSTPSN
-320 ATASSSSTTSTT
+320 SSSS
-332 SSSTTTS
+332 SSSS
-339 SGSSAASNNA
+339 SSSAASNNA
-349 KYDASSYPVGE
+349 RYDASSYPVGE
-360 CTWGVKSQVSWVGPY
+360 CTWGVKSQMSWVGPY

-407 GTYGHVA
+407 GAYGHVA

-458 YPPY
+458 YPSY

>member
-1 MIESENERGV
+1 
-11 KLSMKKKILAT
+11 MKKKILAT

-43 IDSQIEAKNQEISSL
+43 IDSQIEVKNKEISSL
-58 TVQQA
+58 TAQQA
-63 AAQQQVDEIQGQVD
+63 AAQQQVDNIQAQVD

-86 NEENTR
+86 NEENAR
-92 LESESASLAAEIE
+92 LESESASLVAEIE

-156 IVAANNRMLEQQK
+156 IVTANNRMLEQQK
-169 TDKEVIVEKQKAN
+169 TDKEAIVEKQKAN
-182 QEAINTLA
+182 QEAIKTLA

-231 LAEKAAAEEA
+231 LAEKSAAEEA

-254 QQAALA
+254 QQVALA
-260 QQQAAQQQAAVQQ
+260 QQQAA
-273 VVATQQQVASTQEQ
+273 SI
-287 VASVSTPV
+287 VSTPV
-295 AESTV
+295 AQPS
-300 TETASV
+300 TETVVTSSQSQV
-306 SEQSQAEVAVQQPV
+306 VEQSTTVSTPSN
-320 ATASSSSTTSTT
+320 SSSSSP
-332 SSSTTTS
+332 SSS
-339 SGSSAASNNA
+339 SSAASNNA
-349 KYDASSYPVGE
+349 RYDAKSYYVGE
-360 CTWGVKSQVSWVGPY
+360 CTWGVKSQLSWVGPY

-382 VASARAEGFSVG
+382 GASARAEGFSVG
-394 TTPQVGAVAVWVG
+394 TTPQVGAVAVWG
-407 GTYGHVA
+407 GGAYGHVA
-414 LVTAVESSTNIQV
+414 VVTAVESSTNIQV

-458 YPPY
+458 YPSY

>member
-1 MIESENERGV
+1 
-11 KLSMKKKILAT
+11 MKKKILAT

-58 TVQQA
+58 TEQQA
-63 AAQQQVDEIQGQVD
+63 AAQQQVDNIQGQVD

-86 NEENTR
+86 NEENAR

-156 IVAANNRMLEQQK
+156 IVTANNRMLEQQK
-169 TDKEVIVEKQKAN
+169 TDKEAIVEKQKAN
-182 QEAINTLA
+182 QEAIKTLA

-231 LAEKAAAEEA
+231 LAEKSAAEEA

-254 QQAALA
+254 QQVALA
-260 QQQAAQQQAAVQQ
+260 QQQAA
-273 VVATQQQVASTQEQ
+273 SI
-287 VASVSTPV
+287 VSTPV
-295 AESTV
+295 AQPS
-300 TETASV
+300 TETVVTSSQSQV
-306 SEQSQAEVAVQQPV
+306 VEQSTTVSTPSN
-320 ATASSSSTTSTT
+320 SSSSS
-332 SSSTTTS
+332 
-339 SGSSAASNNA
+339 SSAASNNA
-349 KYDASSYPVGE
+349 RYDAKSYYVGE
-360 CTWGVKSQVSWVGPY
+360 CTWGVKSQLSWVGPY

-407 GTYGHVA
+407 GAYGHVA

-458 YPPY
+458 YPSY

>member
-1 MIESENERGV
+1 
-11 KLSMKKKILAT
+11 MKKKILAT

-43 IDSQIEAKNQEISSL
+43 IDSQIEVKNQEISSL
-58 TVQQA
+58 TAQQA
-63 AAQQQVDEIQGQVD
+63 AAQQQVDNIQGQVD

-86 NEENTR
+86 NEENAR
-92 LESESASLAAEIE
+92 LESESASLVAEIE

-156 IVAANNRMLEQQK
+156 IVTANNRMLEQQK
-169 TDKEVIVEKQKAN
+169 TDKEAILEKQKAN
-182 QEAINTLA
+182 QEAIKTLA

-231 LAEKAAAEEA
+231 LAEKSAAEEA

-254 QQAALA
+254 QQVALA
-260 QQQAAQQQAAVQQ
+260 QQQAASIVSIPVAQSSTETVVTSSQSQ
-273 VVATQQQVASTQEQ
+273 VVEQSTT
-287 VASVSTPV
+287 VSTP
-295 AESTV
+295 SN
-300 TETASV
+300 
-306 SEQSQAEVAVQQPV
+306 
-320 ATASSSSTTSTT
+320 SSSS
-332 SSSTTTS
+332 SSSS
-339 SGSSAASNNA
+339 SSSAASNNA
-349 KYDASSYPVGE
+349 RYDASSYPVGE
-360 CTWGVKSQVSWVGPY
+360 CTWGVKSQLSWVGPY

-407 GTYGHVA
+407 GAYGHVA

-458 YPPY
+458 YPSY

>member
-1 MIESENERGV
+1 
-11 KLSMKKKILAT
+11 MKKKILAT

-43 IDSQIEAKNQEISSL
+43 IDSQIEVKNKEISSL
-58 TVQQA
+58 TAQQA
-63 AAQQQVDEIQGQVD
+63 AAQQQVDNIQAQVD

-86 NEENTR
+86 NEENAR

-156 IVAANNRMLEQQK
+156 IVTANNRMLEQQK
-169 TDKEVIVEKQKAN
+169 TDKEAIVEKQKAN
-182 QEAINTLA
+182 QEAIKTLA

-231 LAEKAAAEEA
+231 LAEKSAAEEA

-254 QQAALA
+254 QQVALA
-260 QQQAAQQQAAVQQ
+260 QQQAV
-273 VVATQQQVASTQEQ
+273 SI
-287 VASVSTPV
+287 VSTPV
-295 AESTV
+295 AQSS
-300 TETASV
+300 TETVVTSSQSQV
-306 SEQSQAEVAVQQPV
+306 VEQSTTVSTPSN
-320 ATASSSSTTSTT
+320 SSSS
-332 SSSTTTS
+332 SSSS
-339 SGSSAASNNA
+339 SSSAASNNA
-349 KYDASSYPVGE
+349 RYDASSYPVGE
-360 CTWGVKSQVSWVGPY
+360 CTWGVKSQLSWVGPY

-407 GTYGHVA
+407 GAYGHVA
-414 LVTAVESSTNIQV
+414 LVSAVESSTNIQV

-458 YPPY
+458 YPSY